1 MGGMGKSSLLRMVYN
16 DPDLLAVFDCSA
28 WITVPHPL
36 DTPDVFRR
44 RLNEE
49 LTPGQEKTIEEH
61 LREKRYLVIVDDVLS
76 QEEWE
81 NIWQVFQFRNDKDSR
96 VIVTTRREDVARHC
110 AAAGHVPDGQELI
123 YELKPLNDVEA
134 KSLLCQK
141 VYKKCDYTMP
151 PDMENQANY
160 ILKKCWGLPLAIS
173 TIGGFLSNRSKTSIE
188 WRNLHEHLGAE
199 LESNL
204 HDITKV
210 ILSSYDGLP
219 YHLKSIFLYLSIFP
233 DNHEIRRTR
242 LLRRWMAEGYIGKK
256 RGMPVEDVAARF
268 YNELI
273 NRSMIQGSKASRGAG
288 VDRCQVHSMVREIIL
303 SKFTEENQLFLIEKH
318 SNDIPQS
325 KIRHLVVSRWKNRHE
340 KLQNINLSFIRSLT
354 IFGECPACC
363 ISHLSKIATVA
374 SA

>member
-1 MGGMGKSSLLRMVYN
+1 MEATAVSLARSVLDGVMSSAGTAFADEVALLLGVPQEVEFIRNELEMMQAFLKLASAHPEAAGRSDTVRAWVKQVRDLAYDVEDCLLDFALYAARTSSSSRAGSWKPSAIAERHRIAARIRYLKACVEALNQRNQRYHIAVCPAAAGVQEAQLPAQHDDQLAFQAASAGIIGRGNEKDEVISRLLSGTNGAPRPRVVSVWGMGGMGKSSLLRMVYN

-141 VYKKCDYTMP
+141 V
-151 PDMENQANY
+151 
-160 ILKKCWGLPLAIS
+160 
-173 TIGGFLSNRSKTSIE
+173 RS
-188 WRNLHEHLGAE
+188 
-199 LESNL
+199 
-204 HDITKV
+204 
-210 ILSSYDGLP
+210 P
-219 YHLKSIFLYLSIFP
+219 
-233 DNHEIRRTR
+233 
-242 LLRRWMAEGYIGKK
+242 
-256 RGMPVEDVAARF
+256 
-268 YNELI
+268 
-273 NRSMIQGSKASRGAG
+273 
-288 VDRCQVHSMVREIIL
+288 HSFDF
-303 SKFTEENQLFLIEKH
+303 S
-318 SNDIPQS
+318 
-325 KIRHLVVSRWKNRHE
+325 
-340 KLQNINLSFIRSLT
+340 
-354 IFGECPACC
+354 
-363 ISHLSKIATVA
+363 
-374 SA
+374 